1 MWNSRRRGESGLGH
15 LAFGRFTPLDRRGL
29 DRRIFIGGSLC
40 LLAAPA
46 AWARSADRGA
56 ALANS
61 KLVYISPLK
70 SNGNESA
77 CHAEVWFG
85 WLDGS
90 VVINTSPD
98 RWKARAVKQ
107 GLERARIW
115 VGDFGPWK
123 QMLGKNEKF
132 RQGPQFDAKVE
143 IVKDDALIDRLLK
156 QYDEKY
162 PEKIVSWRDKMR
174 NGYFDGSRVLIRYT
188 PFD

>member
-1 MWNSRRRGESGLGH
+1 MRHSRGRGESGLGH
-15 LAFGRFTPLDRRGL
+15 LAPTRFTRLDRRGL

-46 AWARSADRGA
+46 AWARSVDRDA
-56 ALANS
+56 ALAKS

-85 WLDGS
+85 WIDGS
-90 VVINTSPD
+90 VVINTSPE

-123 QMLGKNEKF
+123 RMLGKNERF
-132 RQGPQFDAKVE
+132 RKGPRFDAKAE
-143 IVKDDALIDRLLK
+143 IVKDDALIDDLLK
-156 QYDEKY
+156 EYDEKY
-162 PEKIVSWRDKMR
+162 PEEIVSWRDKMR
-174 NGYFDGSRVLIRYT
+174 SGYFDGSRVLIRYT

>member
-1 MWNSRRRGESGLGH
+1 MRHSRGRGESGLGH
-15 LAFGRFTPLDRRGL
+15 LAPARFTRLDRSGL

-46 AWARSADRGA
+46 AWARGVDRDA
-56 ALANS
+56 ALTKS

-70 SNGNESA
+70 ANGNESA

-90 VVINTSPD
+90 VVINTSPE

-123 QMLGKNEKF
+123 RMLGKNERF
-132 RQGPQFDAKVE
+132 RKGPRFDAKAE
-143 IVKDDALIDRLLK
+143 IVKDDALIDGLPK
-156 QYDEKY
+156 EYDEKY
-162 PEKIVSWRDKMR
+162 PEEIASWRDKMR
-174 NGYFDGSRVLIRYT
+174 KGYFDGSRVLIRYT